1 MRTIVM
7 CEPYTCYM
15 LAFKGVV
22 KYHKFNDESSAG
34 EKFHIFHGQTGKC
47 FLLILRVILIL
58 HNKVVFVLV
67 SSKTMKVFLAL

>member
-1 MRTIVM
+1 M
-7 CEPYTCYM
+7 CEPYTCHM
-15 LAFKGVV
+15 LAFKEVV

-34 EKFHIFHGQTGKC
+34 EKFHIFRGQTGKC

>member
-7 CEPYTCYM
+7 CEPYTCHM
-15 LAFKGVV
+15 LAFKEVV

-34 EKFHIFHGQTGKC
+34 EKFHIFRGQTGKC
-47 FLLILRVILIL
+47 FLLILFLIL

-67 SSKTMKVFLAL
+67 RSKTVKVFLAL